1 MNNEFPF
8 FSIVIPTYNHGHF
21 IKQCLESVLN
31 QTYTHW
37 EIIVGNNY
45 SEDNTVE
52 VVESLSDRRIRLI
65 NFSNAGIIA
74 ASRNKGIEL
83 ANGDWICFLDSDD
96 LFYPNKLEELLRSV
110 MNFDVIYHDLD
121 IYSDSKLMWKKKV
134 KGRELKGNIEKDL
147 IINGNA
153 LPCSS
158 VAVRKDILNAV
169 SGFSEDKS
177 LFAVEDSDC
186 WIRIARITSRFKY
199 INKALGKY
207 WVGNNTSVSVKQI
220 NREQNLFNA
229 HCYMLSEVEQEKA
242 QKNMFY
248 RQARIFHKLK
258 KYKKAMGKYQDSIS
272 GLTPLRSIVMYC
284 VSMLHIKV

>member
-37 EIIVGNNY
+37 EIIVVNNY

-52 VVESLSDRRIRLI
+52 VVESLSDKRIRLI

-248 RQARIFHKLK
+248 RQARIFQKLK